1 MPSQHALLRKRKH
14 VRTARPSRRFGLNR
28 VGLIGL
34 NIEPLEKRL
43 VLAVFNVNTTADS
56 VDVNPGDGIAQDA
69 NGLTSLRAAVMEAD
83 ALGAPSEIILPGGTY
98 LLTIA
103 GSLNA
108 SATSGD
114 LDLTCPITIVGAGA
128 AATIIDAHGL
138 GDRVFDVPAGASSNP
153 LAVSLSGLTVTGG
166 TALDPSTSSTAE
178 DDGGGM
184 RLGVNTVA
192 TIDSCVFSDNQAPQA
207 SGFGQG
213 GAIAS
218 SGALDIRNSRFERNS
233 ASNSGGAIFQSG
245 SLASAA
251 IQDTTFDGNQ
261 ATGAGGAIDS
271 STTLT
276 IDRSTF
282 SNNVAKNSA
291 GNLGHGGAIDSWS
304 GCTLALTNCTL
315 SGNQSVYGGAIS
327 NYGSF
332 VIQSSTI
339 AGNQAYE
346 GGGIYGG
353 GASAKI
359 ENSIIAENTA
369 SYFGAD
375 LVDSF
380 VSLGHNIVSS
390 TSGNSGFGA
399 AGDQLNVDPLLAP
412 LANNGGPTQTRAL
425 LVGSSAI
432 DAANPLSA
440 PAVDQRG
447 VARPFGAGPDIGAFE
462 YNTPP
467 NTPPVAK
474 NDNATTQQGVAVV
487 IAVLANDSNPDGDT
501 LTVVSVSSP
510 AHGTATINADGTVT
524 YLPQSAFF
532 GSDTFTYTIDDG
544 HGHTA
549 VGSVSIV
556 VNAPPAAT
564 PDSYQVQENNTLGVS
579 AASGVLG
586 NDSDPDGDLLSASVS
601 ASPAHGTLT
610 LNADG
615 SFSYTPT
622 AGYYGQDTFSYTAS
636 DGHGGSA
643 IGQVTIV
650 VNPPV
655 AAPAFSVHP
664 EQINLA
670 SRGVI
675 TVELFSTPTF
685 DAAQVDVQ
693 SVRFAGAA
701 PVRSELDSEM
711 EDENDDGR
719 LGLVLQFN
727 VQSTDLLS
735 SYVSLLSA
743 DLQRTGAVGSAH
755 RTVSAEFSGALSG
768 GRTFDALGDVH
779 VFLAGEAFGELAA
792 NLKGGSAADDL
803 YVIAVYREI
812 LGRDPSIDELQVWS
826 QLLKSGISREAFANA
841 VDHSDEYYATII
853 RPAYEKY
860 FGRDADD
867 AGIAFWTSQMRSGL
881 TDEQLEAKFIA
892 SDEFYRQAGGN
903 DRGWVDSLYEHLL
916 GRGADAQG
924 EDFWV
929 RRLHAGQQRYDAAF
943 GFTGS
948 LEREAQ
954 RIQGDYQQFLGRSA
968 DGQGVGY
975 WVVQFARGLTN
986 ESLIT
991 GFAASD
997 EYFRAHSN

>member
-1 MPSQHALLRKRKH
+1 MPSPHALLRKRKSA
-14 VRTARPSRRFGLNR
+14 RTTRPSRRFGLNGF
-28 VGLIGL
+28 GLTL
-34 NIEPLEKRL
+34 EPLENRL

-69 NGLTSLRAAVMEAD
+69 SGLTSLRAAVMEAD
-83 ALGAPSEIILPGGTY
+83 ALGGPSEIILPAGTY

-108 SATSGD
+108 SAASGD

-138 GDRVFDVPAGASSNP
+138 GDRVFDVSAGAAANP
-153 LAVSLSGLTVTGG
+153 LAVSLSDLTVTGG
-166 TALDPSTSSTAE
+166 TAPDSSSLPTSE

-184 RLGVNTVA
+184 RLGAYTVA
-192 TIDSCVFSDNQAPQA
+192 TIDSCVFSDNRAPQA
-207 SGFGQG
+207 AGYGQG
-213 GAIAS
+213 GAISS
-218 SGALDIRNSRFERNS
+218 SGALVIRNSRFEQNS
-233 ASNSGGAIFQSG
+233 ASNSGGAIFQG
-245 SLASAA
+245 ESLASAT

-261 ATGAGGAIDS
+261 ATNAGGAIDS
-271 STTLT
+271 STSLT

-282 SNNVAKNSA
+282 SNNVARNSA

-304 GCTLALTNCTL
+304 GCMLSLTNSTL

-327 NYGSF
+327 NYGGF
-332 VIQSSTI
+332 IIQSSTI

-346 GGGIYGG
+346 GGGFYGG
-353 GASAKI
+353 GSNAKF
-359 ENSIIAENTA
+359 ENSIIAENSATF
-369 SYFGAD
+369 FGAD

-390 TSGNSGFGA
+390 TAGNSGFGA
-399 AGDQLNVDPLLAP
+399 VGDLLNVDPMLAP
-412 LANNGGPTQTRAL
+412 LADNGGPTQTRAL
-425 LVGSSAI
+425 LVGSPAI
-432 DAANPLSA
+432 DAANPLTA

-462 YNTPP
+462 YNTPL

-474 NDNATTQQGVAVV
+474 NDNAATQQGASVV
-487 IAVLANDSNPDGDT
+487 IAVLANDSDPDGDS
-501 LTVVSVSSP
+501 LSVVSVGSP
-510 AHGTATINADGTVT
+510 AHGTATINVDGTVT
-524 YLPQSAFF
+524 YLPQSAFH
-532 GSDTFTYTIDDG
+532 GSDSFTYTIDDG

-549 VGSVSIV
+549 VGSVTIG
-556 VNAPPAAT
+556 VNAPPVAT
-564 PDSYQVQENNTLGVS
+564 AHSYQVQENNMLSVS
-579 AASGVLG
+579 AAGGVLA
-586 NDSDPDGDLLSASVS
+586 NDSDPDGDLLSVAI
-601 ASPAHGTLT
+601 AAPPAHGALT
-610 LNADG
+610 LNTDG
-615 SFSYTPT
+615 SFSYAPF
-622 AGYYGQDTFSYTAS
+622 ANYFGQDSFTYTAS
-636 DGHGGSA
+636 DGNGGAST
-643 IGQVTIV
+643 GRVTID
-650 VNPPV
+650 VNPQV
-655 AAPAFSVHP
+655 AAAVFSVHP
-664 EQINLA
+664 KQINLA

-685 DAAQVDVQ
+685 DAAQADVQ
-693 SVRFAGAA
+693 SIRFAGAA
-701 PVRSELDSEM
+701 PVRSELSDV
-711 EDENDDGR
+711 NDDGR
-719 LGLVLQFN
+719 LDLVLHFN

-735 SYVSLLSA
+735 SYVSLLNS
-743 DLQRTGAVGSAH
+743 DLQRTGSVGSAH

-768 GRTFDALGDVH
+768 GRTFDAFGNAN
-779 VFLAGEAFGELAA
+779 VFLAGEAFGDLAA
-792 NLKGGSAADDL
+792 NLKGGSAANDL

-812 LGRDPSIDELQVWS
+812 LARNPSIDELQIWAR
-826 QLLKSGISREAFANA
+826 LLKSGISREAFVNA

-867 AGIAFWTSQMRSGL
+867 SGIAYWTSQMRAGL

-924 EDFWV
+924 EEFWV
-929 RRLHAGQQRYDAAF
+929 RRLHAGQRRYDAAF

-968 DGQGVGY
+968 DGQGIGY

-986 ESLIT
+986 ELLIT

>member
-14 VRTARPSRRFGLNR
+14 VRTTRPSRRFGLNR
-28 VGLIGL
+28 FGLIGL
-34 NIEPLEKRL
+34 NIEPLETRL

-83 ALGAPSEIILPGGTY
+83 ALGAPSEIILPAGTY

-108 SATSGD
+108 SAASGD

-128 AATIIDAHGL
+128 ATTIIDAHGL

-166 TALDPSTSSTAE
+166 TASDPSSSSTAE

-192 TIDSCVFSDNQAPQA
+192 TIDSCVFSDNQAPQT

-218 SGALDIRNSRFERNS
+218 SGALNIRNSRFERNS

-353 GASAKI
+353 GASAKF

-425 LVGSSAI
+425 LVGSPAI

-474 NDNATTQQGVAVV
+474 NDSAATQQGASVV
-487 IAVLANDSNPDGDT
+487 IAVLANDSDPDGDT
-501 LTVVSVSSP
+501 LTVVSVGSP

-532 GSDTFTYTIDDG
+532 GSDSFTYTIDDG

-549 VGSVSIV
+549 VGSV
-556 VNAPPAAT
+556 
-564 PDSYQVQENNTLGVS
+564 
-579 AASGVLG
+579 
-586 NDSDPDGDLLSASVS
+586 
-601 ASPAHGTLT
+601 
-610 LNADG
+610 
-615 SFSYTPT
+615 
-622 AGYYGQDTFSYTAS
+622 
-636 DGHGGSA
+636 
-643 IGQVTIV
+643 TIQ

-670 SRGVI
+670 GRGVI

-685 DAAQVDVQ
+685 NAAQVDVQ

-701 PVRSELDSEM
+701 PVRSELD
-711 EDENDDGR
+711 DENDDGR
-719 LGLVLQFN
+719 SGLVLQFN

-755 RTVSAEFSGALSG
+755 QTVSAEFKGALTG
-768 GRTFDALGDVH
+768 GRTFDAFGNVS

-792 NLKGGSAADDL
+792 NLKAGSAADDL

-826 QLLKSGISREAFANA
+826 QLLKAGISREAFANA

-924 EDFWV
+924 EEFWV
-929 RRLHAGQQRYDAAF
+929 RRLHAGQQRFDAAF